1 MSKKKGL
8 MKVAELTDR
17 IAEITNSVVW
27 NVYGRP
33 VSGKPGITFD
43 FTDFELEKIRRKK
56 FRDKVRDLI
65 EEELKRHYHIIP

>member
-1 MSKKKGL
+1 MSRKKGL

-17 IAEITNSVVW
+17 IAEIMNSVVW

-56 FRDKVRDLI
+56 FRNKVRDLI

>member
-1 MSKKKGL
+1 MSRKKGL

-17 IAEITNSVVW
+17 IAEIMNSVVW

>member
-1 MSKKKGL
+1 MSRKKGL

-17 IAEITNSVVW
+17 IAEIMNSVVW

-33 VSGKPGITFD
+33 VYGKPGITFD

-56 FRDKVRDLI
+56 FRDKVRELI

>member
-1 MSKKKGL
+1 MSRKKGL

-17 IAEITNSVVW
+17 IAEIMNSVVW

-56 FRDKVRDLI
+56 FRDKVRELI

>member
-1 MSKKKGL
+1 MSRKKGL
-8 MKVAELTDR
+8 VKVAELTER
-17 IAEITNSVVW
+17 IADIMNSVVW
-27 NVYGRP
+27 NLYGRP

>member
-1 MSKKKGL
+1 MFRKKGL

-17 IAEITNSVVW
+17 IAEIMNSVVW

>member
-8 MKVAELTDR
+8 MKVTELTER
-17 IAEITNSVVW
+17 ITEIMNSVVW

-43 FTDFELEKIRRKK
+43 FTDFEQEKIRRKK
-56 FRDKVRDLI
+56 FREKVRELI
-65 EEELKRHYHIIP
+65 EEELKRHYDIIP

>member
-1 MSKKKGL
+1 MSRKKGL
-8 MKVAELTDR
+8 MKVTELTDR
-17 IAEITNSVVW
+17 IAEIMNSVVW

-43 FTDFELEKIRRKK
+43 FADFELENIRRKK

-65 EEELKRHYHIIP
+65 EEELKRHYHVIP

>member
-1 MSKKKGL
+1 
-8 MKVAELTDR
+8 MKVTELTER
-17 IAEITNSVVW
+17 TAEIMNSVVW

-43 FTDFELEKIRRKK
+43 FTDFEREKMRRKK
-56 FRDKVRDLI
+56 FRDTVRELV

>member
-56 FRDKVRDLI
+56 FRDKVRELI

>member
-8 MKVAELTDR
+8 MKVTELTER
-17 IAEITNSVVW
+17 VTEIMNSVVW

-65 EEELKRHYHIIP
+65 EEELKTHYDIIP

>member
-1 MSKKKGL
+1 MSRKKGL

-17 IAEITNSVVW
+17 IADIMNSVVW